1 MKRYPAYRDSGVEWL
16 GAVPGHWRVVQLK
29 HVCKFFTGWTPP
41 TGDSEAYV
49 GENLWANIS
58 DLGQPVIYDTV
69 KRLSDAA
76 IARHGIQSCPAGS
89 LLFSFKL
96 SIGQVSFAGQEM
108 YTNEAIATFP
118 PSPNIDLTFAFYA
131 FPEMVVRNASENIYG
146 AKMLNQFL
154 INSAILLV
162 PPLPEQTAIA
172 AFLDLET
179 AKIDGL
185 VAEQRRL
192 IDLLREKRQAM
203 ISHAVTKGLNP
214 ATPLKPSGID
224 WLGDVPAGWRVA
236 PLKMVAT
243 VQTGIAK
250 GKDTTGIMTI
260 EVPYLRVANVQD
272 GHIDLTE
279 VATMEIPVDS
289 LHRYTLKPGDVLM
302 NEGGDFD
309 KLGRG
314 HVWDGQIDP
323 CIHQNHVFAVR
334 PHGVSPDWLNLVAGT
349 DYAQFFFMGRSKQ
362 STNLASISSTNLME
376 LPVVIPPPQEQTI
389 ILTFLADMRSRL
401 DTLTATAFSAIALLQ
416 ERRAA
421 LISAAVTG
429 KIDVRHLVQKETE
442 AA

>member
-16 GAVPGHWRVVQLK
+16 GEVPGHWRVVQLK

-224 WLGDVPAGWRVA
+224 WLGDVPSHWTAPLSFKRVA
-236 PLKMVAT
+236 DRV
-243 VQTGIAK
+243 VVGIAEAAAYAYVEVGVPILRSMNVRAGRIIGDLLYLDPAYSTDRDSK
-250 GKDTTGIMTI
+250 VLYAGDLITVRTGHAGVTAVIPQNLDGCQCFTMLITTLKAGMSPQYFCYWMNSLHAVYYFGLEAWGSAQPNIS
-260 EVPYLRVANVQD
+260 VPILQD
-272 GHIDLTE
+272 
-279 VATMEIPVDS
+279 IPVFA
-289 LHRYTLKPGDVLM
+289 PPI
-302 NEGGDFD
+302 EE
-309 KLGRG
+309 
-314 HVWDGQIDP
+314 QIA
-323 CIHQNHVFAVR
+323 IA
-334 PHGVSPDWLNLVAGT
+334 L
-349 DYAQFFFMGRSKQ
+349 
-362 STNLASISSTNLME
+362 
-376 LPVVIPPPQEQTI
+376 
-389 ILTFLADMRSRL
+389 FLDETTAKL
-401 DTLTATAFSAIALLQ
+401 DTLTITAESAIALLE

-429 KIDVRHLVQKETE
+429 KIDVRPLMDKGSH